1 MRPFLL
7 GLIGLLA
14 LTINAHAK
22 PPQNEEERS
31 AALKTLTWRNGQ
43 TLTLPNSHAS
53 LKAPD
58 NIQQLLGADA
68 ISLWEVLNGLD
79 APAGTEAALYDEKAE
94 TLVFYQ
100 KVSDGYVRLDDWGD
114 IDADSMLK
122 DVSANTEAAN
132 ARRKGAGISAIHV
145 VGWLE
150 RPHLDRATNTVRWA
164 FEANDERSGSLVNSI
179 ALVLG
184 RDGFEKLTWIGPK
197 SAVNDGLL
205 NIAQSSFTF
214 PAGGSYAD
222 YKSGDKVAEY
232 GIAGLVAAV
241 LGVKSAVKFGLLA
254 ALVVFAKKIGVFLL
268 IPVVMAFAWVKRLWS
283 RKSPPPA

>member
-1 MRPFLL
+1 MRSFLL
-7 GLIGLLA
+7 GLVGLLA
-14 LTINAHAK
+14 FAINADAK

-31 AALKTLTWRNGQ
+31 AALKALTWREGQ
-43 TLTLPNSHAS
+43 PLTLPISHAS
-53 LKAPD
+53 LKAPA
-58 NIQQLLGADA
+58 NIRQLLGSDA
-68 ISLWEVLNGLD
+68 VSLWEVLNGLD

-100 KVSDGYVRLDDWGD
+100 KVADGYVRLDDWD
-114 IDADSMLK
+114 DVDADAMLK
-122 DVSANTEAAN
+122 EVTANTETAN
-132 ARRKGAGISAIHV
+132 ARRKSAGISAIHV

-150 RPHLDRATNTVRWA
+150 RPHLDRFTNTVRWA
-164 FEANDERSGSLVNSI
+164 FEANDERDGSLVNSI

-205 NIAQSSFTF
+205 NVAQKSFVF
-214 PAGGSYAD
+214 PVGGNYAD

-241 LGVKSAVKFGLLA
+241 LGVKAAVKFGLIA
-254 ALVVFAKKIGVFLL
+254 AAVLFAKKIGVFILV
-268 IPVVMAFAWVKRLWS
+268 PVAMLFGWLKRMWS
-283 RKSPPPA
+283 RRNQPPT